1 VAQAPA
7 ADNWLM
13 GHYRFFS
20 VYAGERRL
28 ADAASLPNDE
38 IALVHAYGFMQGE
51 ACIDVWEDTRHVACI
66 WGGAPASEVRPLLVH
81 Q

>member
-1 VAQAPA
+1 
-7 ADNWLM
+7 M

-38 IALVHAYGFMQGE
+38 IALLHAYGFMRDQ
-51 ACIDVWEDTRHVACI
+51 ACIDVWEDTRHVACL
-66 WGGAPASEVRPLLVH
+66 WGEAPPLEIRTMLAPR
-81 Q
+81 